1 MDSSPTKQGLSPTAG
16 GTTEVDDRYVIEQ
29 DPTPV
34 PAVDAAA
41 GERLAVEHDP
51 LPGYI
56 LERKLVVRLLCR
68 AMQGFLQEL
77 SIKGAS
83 PNTIDAYRRD
93 LRQFGATCSELFVH
107 QVSRERIRLYLKE
120 VRRGNVPSD
129 LKHARKPEAATN
141 RSMARKLSCLR
152 SFFRWALLLNHVVHD
167 PTMGVRNPRL
177 PKSLPYPLTKPEAK
191 QIVETRPKTNNRA
204 LALRNTAI
212 LETLYATGVRAS
224 ELTGLD
230 LRDLDMGQGMLK
242 VMGKGGKE
250 RLVPV
255 GRASQAALQLY
266 LRDGRP
272 RLAGGAGVGEKSALF
287 LNKDGGRLTRRSL
300 QRVVASV
307 AAEVATLDR
316 LHPHTWRH
324 TFATHL
330 LEGGADLRSV
340 QELLGHASVRSTQ
353 IYTKVTSD
361 HLKAEYKHHPRD
373 LGRDTE
379 PCDPGGGRS

>member
-41 GERLAVEHDP
+41 GERLVVEHDS

-56 LERKLVVRLLCR
+56 LERTGRPALVPGN
-68 AMQGFLQEL
+68 GFLQEL

-191 QIVETRPKTNNRA
+191 QIVETRPQD
-204 LALRNTAI
+204 
-212 LETLYATGVRAS
+212 E
-224 ELTGLD
+224 
-230 LRDLDMGQGMLK
+230 Q
-242 VMGKGGKE
+242 
-250 RLVPV
+250 P
-255 GRASQAALQLY
+255 
-266 LRDGRP
+266 RP
-272 RLAGGAGVGEKSALF
+272 RTA
-287 LNKDGGRLTRRSL
+287 
-300 QRVVASV
+300 
-307 AAEVATLDR
+307 
-316 LHPHTWRH
+316 
-324 TFATHL
+324 
-330 LEGGADLRSV
+330 
-340 QELLGHASVRSTQ
+340 
-353 IYTKVTSD
+353 
-361 HLKAEYKHHPRD
+361 
-373 LGRDTE
+373 
-379 PCDPGGGRS
+379 